1 MWVASQ
7 WMRPRCGA
15 ALAEPHAGPAL
26 AGRQSAAQ
34 GPALAGRQSAAQA
47 DDDTPAA
54 SAPGRLLAGLVGLAS
69 AGAGGW
75 LALHHPLAPALAMTG
90 VLLLAAAQAACAPL
104 WLVALPALLPWLG
117 LAPWTGWLMAEEMD
131 LAVLA
136 VAAGAYLRWAA
147 WPGPRVRASRGSRLM
162 RAWGL
167 LLLGL
172 WTASVLVAMQRGAV
186 DAGGWSA
193 GWWQGYREPLNA
205 LRLAKPTLA
214 VWLLLPL
221 WWQVQQR
228 PGCRAADHLTRGLAM
243 SLAGTTVWCLWERQA
258 YPGLLNF
265 ATDYRTTGPFWEM
278 HVGGA
283 ALDVWLALT
292 LPFALRLWWTARS
305 PGSWAGAAVIV
316 LGGVYAGL
324 TTFSRIVYVAL
335 PVGVGLMLWLRHRQA
350 PTAPAGPGRAA
361 GLPVAAG
368 TGTGSGTGSDTG
380 TPPAAGLAPA
390 LLLCAGV
397 GLLAFWLF
405 PSAGYRGLLALLGN
419 ALVLLLL
426 APPSARQPGR
436 LWAGA
441 LLVGVALG
449 GAVAMLAPQFNKG
462 GYWAFGAATL
472 ATAALVLA
480 QRRWPHPLLWM
491 LAGAGFLV
499 QLACTVVVAVGWGG
513 APAWVASTLSAAFLA
528 LAWVLLGLRPQPPW
542 PPGAR
547 WFGGT
552 ALGLVL
558 VMAGLAVF
566 EGGNYMASRLD
577 QSAGD
582 REGRW
587 AHWRDGLAL
596 QSGGAARWLGQGLG
610 RFAAVYALQRPP
622 ANRPGDI
629 RLMAVDGGPAMRL
642 VAAGQAVGHS
652 QLLRLSQRIA
662 RPPGLAL
669 TAELQVRT
677 ASPVQLHAEVCLKHL
692 LYDDA
697 CRRGAL
703 ATPAGNTGWQTL
715 RVDLPAG
722 PVPVDDWFAPRFTVF
737 SLAIENAQGL
747 ADVRSVALTDAAGR
761 SYLHNGQFADGGARW
776 FSSSDRNHLP
786 WHAKN
791 MAVHLLFEQGV
802 LGLAAFLALSL
813 AALASLAGPLRRH
826 PLAPALAAALVGCW
840 VVGAVDSVLDMPRVA
855 TWLLLLTAMALSLHL
870 PSRAVPLGVRA
881 APVAARRAGQPV
893 ATRKRLAWL
902 ALALLVL
909 LPPLALAG
917 LWYGSAYAGRTPD
930 ELIDHAERRVQRPAV
945 LKAVAMPLLA
955 ALRQVLGEQ
964 QAGALAL
971 PFAVPP
977 LPPNPAYRMAAPP
990 PAATPSTAT
999 DAALIRVGP
1008 TRAVKTVAQA
1018 ARLARDGSIIEIDPG
1033 DYRAD
1038 VAVFG
1043 TADLTLRGMG
1053 PRVRLIA
1060 DGAHAE
1066 GKAIWVIRRGRVTV
1080 ENIDFIGARVPD
1092 HNGAG
1097 IRFESGQLVVRN
1109 CLFYGNENGI
1119 LSAST
1124 PDATLRIENSEFAF
1138 NGHGDGLTHHLYV
1151 NAIASLT
1158 VTGSYFHHANVG
1170 HLIKSRARINRIAYN
1185 RLSDDIGG
1193 RASYEL
1199 EMPNGGDA
1207 VVLGNLVQQSAQT
1220 SNSTVVSYGAE
1231 GRLWP
1236 NSRLRFVHNTVVND
1250 HPGGGTLLRVSPG
1263 ADQVRLRN
1271 NLLVGKGRIAVASA
1285 LDEVGDRHVNWDYF
1299 VDAGRMDYRPK
1310 STSAGLAGLP
1320 AQSTAPVD
1328 GDDLPQYEYVH
1339 PAQTRKLPAPPKYP
1353 GAFQTTGP

>member
-1 MWVASQ
+1 MADLRAV
-7 WMRPRCGA
+7 
-15 ALAEPHAGPAL
+15 PAL
-26 AGRQSAAQ
+26 AGRR
-34 GPALAGRQSAAQA
+34 PAPQA
-47 DDDTPAA
+47 EHVTPAA
-54 SAPGRLLAGLVGLAS
+54 SALGRLLAGLIGLAS
-69 AGAGGW
+69 AGAGAW
-75 LALHHPLAPALAMTG
+75 LAMHHPLAPVLALAG
-90 VLLLAAAQAACAPL
+90 VLLLAAAQAAWAPL

-117 LAPWTGWLMAEEMD
+117 LAPWTGWLMVEEMD
-131 LAVLA
+131 LAMLA
-136 VAAGAYLRWAA
+136 VSAGAYLRWAA
-147 WPGPRVRASRGSRLM
+147 WPGPRVRASPASRLM

-167 LLLGL
+167 LLLAL

-221 WWQVQQR
+221 WWQLQQR
-228 PGCRAADHLTRGLAM
+228 PGGHAADHLTRGLAW

-258 YPGLLNF
+258 NPGLLNF

-292 LPFALRLWWTARS
+292 LPFALRLYGTARS
-305 PGSWAGAAVIV
+305 PGAWAAAAVIV
-316 LGGVYAGL
+316 LGAVYASL
-324 TTFSRIVYVAL
+324 TTFSRIVYLALPLGVAL
-335 PVGVGLMLWLRHRQA
+335 MVWLQHRQGL
-350 PTAPAGPGRAA
+350 TGPAAQPA
-361 GLPVAAG
+361 AAG
-368 TGTGSGTGSDTG
+368 TGSGNETGTGR
-380 TPPAAGLAPA
+380 PPAAGLAPA

-419 ALVLLLL
+419 ALVLMLL
-426 APPSARQPGR
+426 APPSVRRPAL

-441 LLVGVALG
+441 LLLGVALG
-449 GAVAMLAPQFNKG
+449 GAVVLLALQFNKG

-472 ATAALVLA
+472 ATAALALA
-480 QRRWPHPLLWM
+480 QRRWPQPLLWL
-491 LAGAGFLV
+491 LASAGFLV

-513 APAWVASTLSAAFLA
+513 APAWVASTLAAAMLA
-528 LAWVLLGLRPQPPW
+528 LAWGLLSLRPQPPW
-542 PPGAR
+542 PSGAR

-552 ALGLVL
+552 ALGLLL

-566 EGGNYMASRLD
+566 EGGNYMASRLE

-582 REGRW
+582 RQDRW
-587 AHWRDGLAL
+587 SHWRDGLAL
-596 QSGGAARWLGQGLG
+596 QSGGVARWLGQGLG
-610 RFAAVYALQRPP
+610 RFADVYSLNGPP
-622 ANRPGDI
+622 ANRPGEI
-629 RLMAVDGGPAMRL
+629 RLMAVDGAPAMRL
-642 VAAGQAVGHS
+642 VAASQAAGHS

-669 TAELQVRT
+669 TVALQVRT
-677 ASPVQLHAEVCLKHL
+677 AGPVQLYAEVCLKHL

-697 CRRGAL
+697 CRLGTV
-703 ATPAGNTGWQTL
+703 ATLPGNTGWQTL
-715 RVDLPAG
+715 RVDLPPG
-722 PVPVDDWFAPRFTVF
+722 PVPVDDWFAPRLTVL
-737 SLAIENAQGL
+737 SLAIENARGV

-776 FSSSDRNHLP
+776 FSTSDRNHLP

-791 MAVHLLFEQGV
+791 IAVHLLFEQGV

-813 AALASLAGPLRRH
+813 AALAGLAGPLRRH

-855 TWLLLLTAMALSLHL
+855 GWLLLLTAMALSLHL
-870 PSRAVPLGVRA
+870 PSRAGLPRGVRA
-881 APVAARRAGQPV
+881 GPVAAPRARQPL
-893 ATRKRLAWL
+893 ATGKRLAWL
-902 ALALLVL
+902 ALALVVL
-909 LPPLALAG
+909 LPTLALAG
-917 LWYGSAYAGRTPD
+917 LWCASAYAGRTPD
-930 ELIDHAERRVQRPAV
+930 ELIDHAEGEVQRPAV
-945 LKAVAMPLLA
+945 LKAIGLPLLA

-964 QAGALAL
+964 QAGALTT
-971 PFAVPP
+971 PFTVPA
-977 LPPNPAYRMAAPP
+977 LPPNPAYRLAARPAAGAPP
-990 PAATPSTAT
+990 AITPATPPTITPATAA

-1008 TRAVKTVAQA
+1008 TRAVKTIAQA
-1018 ARLARDGSIIEIDPG
+1018 ARLVRDGSVVEIDPG

-1043 TADLTLRGMG
+1043 SAHLTLRGMG
-1053 PRVRLIA
+1053 ARVRLIA

-1066 GKAIWVIRRGRVTV
+1066 GKAIWVIRSGRVTV

-1092 HNGAG
+1092 RNGAG
-1097 IRFESGQLVVRN
+1097 IRLESGQLTVRN

-1119 LSAST
+1119 LTAST

-1151 NAIASLT
+1151 NAIESLT

-1170 HLIKSRARINRIAYN
+1170 HLLKSRARINRIAYN

-1199 EMPNGGDA
+1199 ELPNGGDA
-1207 VVLGNLVQQSAQT
+1207 LVMGNLIQQSAQT
-1220 SNSTVVSYGAE
+1220 SNSNIVSYGAE
-1231 GRLWP
+1231 GNLWP
-1236 NSRLRFVHNTVVND
+1236 NSRLRLVHNTLVND
-1250 HPGGGTLLRVSPG
+1250 HPGGGTLLRVSAG
-1263 ADQVRLRN
+1263 AEQVRLRN
-1271 NLLVGKGRIAVASA
+1271 NLLVGKGRIDVASP
-1285 LDEVGDRHVNWDYF
+1285 LDEVGDAHVKWDHF

-1310 STSAGLAGLP
+1310 SNGPGLGPLP
-1320 AQSTAPVD
+1320 AQSSAPAAAD
-1328 GDDLPQYEYVH
+1328 EWPQYEYVH
-1339 PAQTRKLPAPPKYP
+1339 PAQTQKLLAPPKFP